1 MGSDDPTCLS
11 LSVGVMVSGNDQVP
25 LGWNSNM
32 LVGPDDPMQFR
43 LKRRS
48 IRLVQRQQFESL
60 TATLVCE

>member
-11 LSVGVMVSGNDQVP
+11 LSIGVMVSRNNQVP

-32 LVGPDDPMQFR
+32 LVGPDDPTQFG
-43 LKRRS
+43 LKRQS

-60 TATLVCE
+60 TATLVYE